1 MKARD
6 LHDDLAKFIQALKTF
21 SRINCTTCSNRN
33 IFVEFGKI
41 KISKFR
47 REGFSL
53 VTYSYLRNFI
63 LSIIKTF
70 FSSRDRSW
78 NTHVTQHRGRNTWGR
93 FSSSRSR
100 SLFKRN
106 PLSKVT
112 SWRHLV
118 HRSDTNPLRVER
130 RE

>member
-1 MKARD
+1 M
-6 LHDDLAKFIQALKTF
+6 HDDLAKFIQALKTF
-21 SRINCTTCSNRN
+21 SRINCATCSNRN

-70 FSSRDRSW
+70 FSSRDRSR
-78 NTHVTQHRGRNTWGR
+78 NTHVSIEGGIPGGVSVHRDLDPSLSATL
-93 FSSSRSR
+93 FLRSR
-100 SLFKRN
+100 LGG
-106 PLSKVT
+106 T
-112 SWRHLV
+112 SFIVLIQIHSAWNEENKSV
-118 HRSDTNPLRVER
+118 VDA
-130 RE
+130 